1 MKKVIYSFIY
11 AIALLFIPIHV
22 FAAEDISVNK
32 TTITI
37 EQGKSAT
44 FNMTAT
50 NVAVHVKYSLSD
62 SSIISVAD
70 VPDWIDSEPGKSVSK
85 VIKVNALKAGTSTI
99 TFNTTV
105 ATYDEVEYPK
115 TLQVVVK
122 VVPPKSSNAN
132 LSNIKI
138 DGKELSG
145 FKADTIS
152 YTLKNTDA
160 SSIKIDVT
168 TADSKAKVSGVGTKN
183 LSYGANTF
191 NIVVTAE
198 NGSKKTYTIKVTKN
212 DYRSSDNLLSSLTVN
227 VGTINFNSGTTSYT
241 INVGNDVNEIKI
253 DAKAKHAKASV
264 SGAGTVKLKDGK
276 NEIKV
281 VVTAENGSKKT
292 YTINVIR
299 KGKDDTTGNLS
310 SNNNLKLLVVEGYE
324 INFDANKGMYYLDV
338 SKDVEKLVVEA
349 ISADSKANISINN
362 PTLKAG
368 ENTIRIDVT
377 AENGDIK
384 TYKII
389 VNKEAESET
398 SGHNCI
404 FKVLTIVELVVIILL
419 AGVMLW
425 LNVLS
430 KKDKK
435 SKKKI
440 KK

>member
-1 MKKVIYSFIY
+1 
-11 AIALLFIPIHV
+11 
-22 FAAEDISVNK
+22 
-32 TTITI
+32 
-37 EQGKSAT
+37 
-44 FNMTAT
+44 
-50 NVAVHVKYSLSD
+50 
-62 SSIISVAD
+62 
-70 VPDWIDSEPGKSVSK
+70 
-85 VIKVNALKAGTSTI
+85 
-99 TFNTTV
+99 
-105 ATYDEVEYPK
+105 
-115 TLQVVVK
+115 
-122 VVPPKSSNAN
+122 
-132 LSNIKI
+132 
-138 DGKELSG
+138 
-145 FKADTIS
+145 
-152 YTLKNTDA
+152 
-160 SSIKIDVT
+160 
-168 TADSKAKVSGVGTKN
+168 
-183 LSYGANTF
+183 
-191 NIVVTAE
+191 
-198 NGSKKTYTIKVTKN
+198 
-212 DYRSSDNLLSSLTVN
+212 LTVN